1 MYGSQNMG
9 VKSSLQSNIINNNN
23 KSNNNNNNNNSNN
36 VKKAGRYGVGD
47 INMTTTTG
55 MNSGGNRIHAN
66 SQHLQQQLPYA
77 TSSTTTS
84 SNNVSSVGGGGNDFM
99 GAAAQPH
106 QQQQRAANILC
117 SGAAAKG
124 SDFKVKPVNSLV
136 VGQTHSVEGGS
147 RAQTVENQSQ
157 ALTFLQ
163 NQNNCRKNQA
173 QQVIKTPEFLKL
185 NEQFDSIH
193 LNQQLQK
200 QNGFNNRQQ
209 QQQQNFKNSNHC
221 VDSQQQQL
229 QPQRSHYLKPF
240 QTNAIATTTTSDFNI
255 NTNNNKNCLESA
267 LNNNNNNN
275 SSGSGSVLKTTTL
288 NLPVTS
294 YAATQHQQQQQQ
306 LQQYPVEQIYY
317 SNNNTNNNDDYVYLF
332 NSQDPY
338 DENFD
343 EDMEAERDLAEDA
356 QWKKIQQNTFT
367 RWANEHLKTIDRSIN
382 SLESDLS
389 DGLRLI
395 ALIEVLSQ
403 KRMPK
408 YNKRPTFRS
417 QKLENVSVALKF
429 LEDEGI
435 KIVNIDSSDIVDC
448 KLKLILGLI
457 WTLILHYSISMPMW
471 DGEDEKQLNGAGPTP
486 KQRLLNWIHG
496 KIPDMPINNFTNDW
510 TSGKAVGALVDACA
524 PGLCPDWDMWDP
536 KDAVQNASEA
546 MGLADDWLNVRQLI
560 KPEELVNPNVDEQ
573 SMMTYLSQYP
583 NAKLKQGAPL
593 RPKTN
598 PNRFWVLF

>member
-1 MYGSQNMG
+1 MASRNQQQQHYQPSY
-9 VKSSLQSNIINNNN
+9 IN
-23 KSNNNNNNNNSNN
+23 STTNNSNS
-36 VKKAGRYGVGD
+36 
-47 INMTTTTG
+47 I
-55 MNSGGNRIHAN
+55 SGA
-66 SQHLQQQLPYA
+66 
-77 TSSTTTS
+77 
-84 SNNVSSVGGGGNDFM
+84 SVGFM
-99 GAAAQPH
+99 GAAQR
-106 QQQQRAANILC
+106 QQQQHHHSTNIVGC
-117 SGAAAKG
+117 GGAVNISSTAG
-124 SDFKVKPVNSLV
+124 SSSSKVKPVNSPI

-147 RAQTVENQSQ
+147 RAQTVDSQ
-157 ALTFLQ
+157 ATNYNFE
-163 NQNNCRKNQA
+163 NRIHNSNNNNISSNNKNQK
-173 QQVIKTPEFLKL
+173 IILKTPEYLTSSNQL
-185 NEQFDSIH
+185 NEKFEQIN
-193 LNQQLQK
+193 LNTTQQRQ
-200 QNGFNNRQQ
+200 QNSVATVPQQ
-209 QQQQNFKNSNHC
+209 QQQTYFNNRNNLPINQNFINCNTNTNLTNNNC
-221 VDSQQQQL
+221 AIVAGQQQ
-229 QPQRSHYLKPF
+229 PQHIQNFTNPF
-240 QTNAIATTTTSDFNI
+240 QTQVKTSDFNNI
-255 NTNNNKNCLESA
+255 NTNNN
-267 LNNNNNNN
+267 NNNTNP
-275 SSGSGSVLKTTTL
+275 SSVIKTTTL

-294 YAATQHQQQQQQ
+294 YALSQQPQQQQ
-306 LQQYPVEQIYY
+306 QQYPVEQIYY
-317 SNNNTNNNDDYVYLF
+317 TNDNNTLNDNYVYTF
-332 NSQDPY
+332 NPQDPY

-471 DGEDEKQLNGAGPTP
+471 EGENENQLNGSGPTP

-524 PGLCPDWDMWDP
+524 PGLCPDWEMWDP

-598 PNRFWVLF
+598 PN